1 MAYEVTVSGIA
12 ARQVTGM
19 PHAART
25 ALADILAELA
35 ADPWSGD
42 PYDPRWS
49 PEFRTIT
56 FGGSGLATY
65 VISERRHVVLVEH
78 VIWTG

>member
-1 MAYEVTVSGIA
+1 VAYEVTVSGTA
-12 ARQVTGM
+12 ARQAAGM
-19 PHAART
+19 PSGARA
-25 ALADILAELA
+25 ALADVLQQLAT
-35 ADPWSGD
+35 DPWAGE
-42 PYDPRWS
+42 PYHPRWS

-65 VISERRHVVLVEH
+65 VVSDRRKAVLVEH